1 MTSFH
6 VTEGYP
12 EPLGASVDP
21 TGLNVAVVS
30 TQASAIAV
38 SVYDANDREIARLP
52 LPGRTGD
59 VFHGH
64 IAGLG
69 VGTRYGLRAFGP
81 WDKAR
86 GHCFN
91 PAKLLVDPYATAL
104 DRPFRLH
111 PSLFDGEAPDPTD
124 TGPFVPKA
132 IVEAEPPPCPTPPWF
147 DWDRQVIQELHVRGF
162 TMRHPAI
169 PPALLGTFAGLAHP
183 AAIAHLT
190 RLGITAVE
198 LLPVAAWIDERHLP
212 PLGLTNYWGYNPV
225 GFLAPDPRL
234 APGGWAEI
242 RAAVDALHAAGIAVI
257 LDVVFNHTGEGDA
270 FGPTLSLRGLDD
282 ALYYRRTADDPPRY
296 VNDTGCGHTVALD
309 RPWVWRLALD
319 ALRHWATRTGVDG
332 FRLDLATIL
341 GRRDT
346 GFDPAAPLLA
356 AIAADPVLSRR
367 AIIAEPWDIG
377 PGGYQLGAFPATWGE
392 WNDRYR
398 DTIRRFW
405 RGDTGML
412 GELATRFAGSADV
425 FAPRH
430 RPLTRGINFITA
442 HDGFTLA
449 DLVSHAHKHNTA
461 NGEANRDGTDENFS
475 WNHGAEGPTDDP
487 AVLAAR
493 ARDVRALLATLLL
506 SRGTPMLSMGDECGR
521 SQGGN
526 NNAYAQDNES
536 AWFDWDGLDT
546 DLRDFTARLI
556 ALRRSMPCLRGS
568 RPLTGGP
575 VDATLIADVTWLTLD
590 GRPMTDGDW
599 WDGERQTLVAMLH
612 GGDADCSMR
621 PIQNQV
627 PDGECPPPPARGGGG
642 CSPPPRCGDDLVGDT
657 ALIVLH
663 AGTEPLLLPL
673 PAPPAGSRWHVAI
686 DSAEPD
692 RCGVLQGPITV
703 AARSVLL
710 LRAEP
715 APATERRTGVSSEDL
730 ERLAATAGIAAS
742 WWELSGQ
749 EHRTGDDT
757 KRALLT
763 SMHLPCATMGDLRD
777 SLHRLTAPRPL
788 PAALT
793 TAEGQPIQVPIGKL
807 SRPTWVTLRAEDGTI
822 TRIPTVGGA
831 LTLPPPP
838 MGRHQLTLDDDPA
851 TTCHLTVA
859 PARCF
864 LPDALAAGQRRF
876 GIAAHLY
883 TLRGRHDQGI
893 GDFSTLAELGIAAA
907 RAGAAVVGLNPL
919 HALFPGDR
927 SRASP
932 YHPSHRGFLDPI
944 YIDIAGLPGADP
956 GQFAALSAPAMVD
969 YPAVW
974 AMKLRVLQAAFAA
987 GGADDPALDAFIA
1000 AGGSALRDFARFEA
1014 VAAHRGNTH
1023 WRTWPASLRHPASPC
1038 VAAFAAKHA
1047 RAIRFVC
1054 YMQMLA
1060 DRQLGQAAER
1070 SRAAGLSIG
1079 LYRDLAVGCA
1089 PDGAEA
1095 WAYQDMMLDGVSV
1108 GAPPDPFTAAGQ
1120 VWGLPPPD
1128 PLAMARDGF
1137 SGFAALIAANLR
1149 HAGALRIDHV
1159 LGLRRLFLVPEGAR
1173 GSDGTYL
1180 NFPLRDLLGQV
1191 TLESVRARCL
1201 IVGEDLGTV
1210 PDGIRESL
1218 NAAQILSYRVLWFER
1233 DGPTF
1238 RPPATWP
1245 ALAAACVSTHD
1256 LPTSRGWWEGADI
1269 AEQRDLGFLDDATV
1283 EAARSARQA
1292 EKADLI
1298 GFARAESVADDAAG
1312 ADAADPPDGAMHA
1325 LIAATPCVLALVQAD
1340 DLASESVGVNLPG
1353 TDRERPNWR
1362 RRLRVPVGA
1371 LFDTP
1376 DSSPALTAM
1385 RSAGRANGPALGVA
1399 PVADDAPARP
1409 GEP

>member
-1 MTSFH
+1 MTGFA
-6 VTEGYP
+6 VTEGWP

-38 SVYDANDREIARLP
+38 SVYDATDREIARLP

-69 VGTRYGLRAFGP
+69 VGTRYGLRAFGA

-86 GHCFN
+86 GHWFN

-111 PSLFDGEAPDPTD
+111 PSLFDGDTPDPTD
-124 TGPFVPKA
+124 TAPLVPKA
-132 IVEAEPPPCPTPPWF
+132 IVEADPPPLPYPPRF
-147 DWDRQVIQELHVRGF
+147 DWDRQVVQELHVRGF

-169 PPALLGTFAGLAHP
+169 PPALRGTFAGLAHP

-190 RLGITAVE
+190 DLGITAVK
-198 LLPVAAWIDERHLP
+198 LLPVAAWVDERHLP
-212 PLGLTNYWGYNPV
+212 PLGLTNYWGYNPI

-234 APGGWAEI
+234 APGGWTEI

-257 LDVVFNHTGEGDA
+257 LDVVLNHTGEGDA

-282 ALYYRRTADDPPRY
+282 ALYYRRTGDDPPRY
-296 VNDTGCGHTVALD
+296 VNDTGCGHTLALD

-319 ALRHWATRTGVDG
+319 ALRHWAERTGVDG

-346 GFDPAAPLLA
+346 GFDPTAPLLA
-356 AIAADPVLSRR
+356 AIAADPVLSGRV
-367 AIIAEPWDIG
+367 IIAEPWDIG
-377 PGGYQLGAFPATWGE
+377 PGGYQLGAFPTAWGE

-405 RGDTGML
+405 RGDPGML
-412 GELATRFAGSADV
+412 GALATRFAGSADV

-449 DLVSHAHKHNTA
+449 DLVAHAHKHNTA

-475 WNHGAEGPTDDP
+475 WNHGAEGPTTDP
-487 AVLAAR
+487 AILHAR
-493 ARDVRALLATLLL
+493 ARDIRALLATLLL

-521 SQGGN
+521 TQGGN
-526 NNAYAQDNES
+526 NNAYAQDNET
-536 AWFDWDGLDT
+536 AWFDWAGLDT
-546 DLRDFTARLI
+546 GLRDFTTRLI
-556 ALRRSMPCLRGS
+556 ALRRSLPCLRGP

-575 VDATLIADVTWLTLD
+575 VDETSIPDVTWLS
-590 GRPMTDGDW
+590 RNAHSMAEADW
-599 WDGERQTLVAMLH
+599 WDSERRTLVAMLH
-612 GGDADCSMR
+612 GADPGGDGSNGTYADAADPGGTR
-621 PIQNQV
+621 PN
-627 PDGECPPPPARGGGG
+627 
-642 CSPPPRCGDDLVGDT
+642 GDT
-657 ALIVLH
+657 VLVVLH
-663 AGTEPLLLPL
+663 AGREPVSLTLPL
-673 PAPPAGSRWHVAI
+673 PPAGSHWRVAI

-692 RCGVLQGPITV
+692 RTGALDRTIAV

-710 LRAEP
+710 LRAHP
-715 APATERRTGVSSEDL
+715 APAIERRSGVSSDAL
-730 ERLAATAGIAAS
+730 ERLAAKAGIAAS
-742 WWELSGQ
+742 WWDMSGQ
-749 EHRTGDDT
+749 EHRTSDDT

-763 SMHLPCATMGDLRD
+763 SMHLPCATLGDWRD

-788 PAALT
+788 PMALT
-793 TAEGQPIQVPIGKL
+793 TIMGQPIQVPIGPL
-807 SRPTWVTLRAEDGTI
+807 HRPTWVTLRAEDGTT
-822 TRIPTVGGA
+822 TRFPTSGIPPSGIPTGSILTAGGA

-838 MGRHQLTLDDDPA
+838 MGRHQLTLDDDTA

-859 PARCF
+859 PARCH
-864 LPDALAAGQRRF
+864 LPDELAAGQRRF

-883 TLRGRHDQGI
+883 TLRGRQDQGI
-893 GDFSTLAELGIAAA
+893 GDFSTLAELGEAAA

-944 YIDIAGLPGADP
+944 YIDIAALLGAAP
-956 GQFAALSAPAMVD
+956 SAFAALSAPAMVD
-969 YPAVW
+969 YPGVW
-974 AMKLRVLQAAFAA
+974 SVKQRALEAAFAA

-1000 AGGSALRDFARFEA
+1000 AGGGPLRDFARFEA
-1014 VAAHRGNTH
+1014 IAAHRGSTH
-1023 WRTWPASLRHPASPC
+1023 WRAWPASLRHPTSPC
-1038 VAAFAAKHA
+1038 VTAFADRHA

-1060 DRQLGQAAER
+1060 DRQLGQAAAR
-1070 SRAAGLSIG
+1070 SVAAGLSIG

-1095 WAYQDMMLDGVSV
+1095 WACQDMMLEGVSV
-1108 GAPPDPFTAAGQ
+1108 GAPPDPFAAAGQ

-1137 SGFAALIAANLR
+1137 AGFAALIAANLR

-1173 GSDGTYL
+1173 GSEGTYL
-1180 NFPLRDLLGQV
+1180 DFPFHHLLGQL

-1210 PDGIRESL
+1210 PDGIRDRL
-1218 NAAQILSYRVLWFER
+1218 NEARVLSYRVLWFER

-1245 ALAAACVSTHD
+1245 SLAAACVSTHD
-1256 LPTSRGWWEGADI
+1256 LPTLAGWWKGADI
-1269 AEQRDLGFLDDATV
+1269 AEQRDLGFLDDQTI
-1283 EAARSARQA
+1283 ETARQERQT
-1292 EKADLI
+1292 EKAALVA
-1298 GFARAESVADDAAG
+1298 FARAEGVADDAASP
-1312 ADAADPPDGAMHA
+1312 DAIDPPDAAMHA

-1340 DLASESVGVNLPG
+1340 DLASEPIGVNLPG

-1362 RRLRVPVGA
+1362 RRLRMPVEA
-1371 LFDTP
+1371 LFGSPDT
-1376 DSSPALTAM
+1376 SPALTAM
-1385 RSAGRANGPALGVA
+1385 RSAGRANGPALVIPPDG
-1399 PVADDAPARP
+1399 ADDP
-1409 GEP
+1409 